1 MIVIESKGS
10 FKKTESFLKSVSGK
24 SIYESLEF
32 YARQGVSEL
41 ESATPVESGL
51 SAKSWNYEI
60 NDTPGSYSITWTNT
74 NLVNGIP
81 VVILIQYGHGTRGGS
96 YVEGVDFINPALR
109 PIFDKISN
117 KVWNEV
123 TSS

>member
-1 MIVIESKGS
+1 MIIIESKGS

-32 YARQGVSEL
+32 YARQGLSEL

-81 VVILIQYGHGTRGGS
+81 VVTIRAR
-96 YVEGVDFINPALR
+96 N
-109 PIFDKISN
+109 
-117 KVWNEV
+117 
-123 TSS
+123 